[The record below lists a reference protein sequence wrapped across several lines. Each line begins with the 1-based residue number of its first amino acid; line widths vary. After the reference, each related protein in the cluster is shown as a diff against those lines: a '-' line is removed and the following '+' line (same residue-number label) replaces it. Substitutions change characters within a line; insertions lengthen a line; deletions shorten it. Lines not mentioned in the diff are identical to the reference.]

1 MCNGEELKKQYGDNS
16 QSEWQAWEM
25 GLYPG
30 GDGKPLKVSE
40 QSRDLHTL
48 RPWQRK
54 ERRSSPSRGEAD
66 TGLTRSAGRSTDRK
80 GLRSP
85 KSTVSRLCSTNN
97 KKMWGKSVTSYK
109 VFLLYN

>member
-1 MCNGEELKKQYGDNS
+1 MKKQSGDNS
-16 QSEWQAWEM
+16 QSEWQAQEM

-54 ERRSSPSRGEAD
+54 EMVITIKGRGRHRPD
-66 TGLTRSAGRSTDRK
+66 QQ
-80 GLRSP
+80 
-85 KSTVSRLCSTNN
+85 C
-97 KKMWGKSVTSYK
+97 
-109 VFLLYN
+109 